1 MASARHIGGGDKVTC
16 KMLQFI
22 IVELSDDRDV
32 PSSEKDMAAVMPR
45 ASAQKK
51 TWEEGGGGG
60 GGYELAV
67 GGGGGLQGL
76 SAECKMLW
84 VFWA

>member
-1 MASARHIGGGDKVTC
+1 
-16 KMLQFI
+16 MLQFI
-22 IVELSDDRDV
+22 IVELSNNRDL

-60 GGYELAV
+60 GGDEVAV
-67 GGGGGLQGL
+67 EGGWGFKG
-76 SAECKMLW
+76 
-84 VFWA
+84 